1 LCNALRFAA
10 DFVVLEAVAVVQ
22 LDWNYEVSRLILPM
36 QGFCHSLGFR
46 SILVMGWTKMTPA
59 GCLVEM
65 CEARSLSCSFPCSC
79 SCSGSGRRL
88 SLRNEF
94 PGSFLDSNAGSSQ
107 VTLKIYLG
115 IGSFRIFGCLIG
127 FGGIK
132 FLYLQLLLIVAAVF
146 SSAFGLFLL
155 IVAQRVFIPV

>member
-1 LCNALRFAA
+1 MTQCQSRRVRWMLILGKCLISWLKEVAFESWIPPSFRSTSSLWSLCNVLRFAA
-10 DFVVLEAVAVVQ
+10 DFVVLEAVAAVQ
-22 LDWNYEVSRLILPM
+22 SDWYYEVSCLILPM

-46 SILVMGWTKMTPA
+46 SILVMGWTKMISA

-107 VTLKIYLG
+107 VTLRN
-115 IGSFRIFGCLIG
+115 F
-127 FGGIK
+127 
-132 FLYLQLLLIVAAVF
+132 
-146 SSAFGLFLL
+146 
-155 IVAQRVFIPV
+155 